1 MADSLVIVESPA
13 KAKTIGKYLGSKYIV
28 KASMGHVRDLPK
40 SQIGVEVENDFSPKY
55 ITIRGKGS
63 VLKELKD
70 ASKKVKKIY
79 LAADPDREGEAIA
92 WHLAHVLDVDEKDT
106 CRVVFNEITKQA
118 VRDAFKNPRPINMD
132 LVNAQQARRILDRL
146 VGYKVSPL
154 LWKKIKKGLSFGRVQ
169 SVAVKIILDRE
180 NEISEFVPEEY
191 WSITAKLKTGGS
203 SFEAKFH
210 QYKGEKIELKNEQQ
224 VQDIL
229 KSIEKAKFS
238 VVDVKE
244 KERLRHP
251 AAPFTTSSLQQEAAR
266 KLNFRAAKTMSIA
279 QQLYEGVDL
288 GKEGT
293 VGLITYMRTDS
304 TRIATSAQEEAKQYI
319 LDKFGE
325 AYAPETPRQYSK
337 KAASA
342 QDAHE
347 AIRPTSAMRDPES
360 VKEFTTR
367 DQYRLYK
374 LIWDRFMASQMTSAV
389 LDTMSVDIAAGE
401 ATFRAVG
408 SKIRFPG
415 FMKVYVE
422 GNDDGNANEDDK
434 FLPPLAKGEELAKES
449 IEPKQHFTQPPP
461 RYTEARLVRTL
472 EELGIGRPSTY
483 APTLETIQKR
493 GYVAIEDKKFVP
505 TELGE
510 LLIEQTEQFFPEILD
525 VEFTAHMEED
535 LDHVEEGSE
544 DWVRVLSEFYKSFE
558 KRLRVAEEEM
568 REVEI
573 EDEVSDEICEKCGRP
588 MVYKLGRFG
597 KFLACSGFPE
607 CRNTKPIVKD
617 IGVTCPKCKEGHV
630 VERRSKKGRVFY
642 GCDRYPEC
650 DFVSWDKPS
659 PKPCPKCGSML
670 VEKRNKQGGK
680 LQCTSCDY
688 VEAMEESDETDE

>member
-191 WSITAKLKTGGS
+191 WSITAKLKTGAS

-224 VQDIL
+224 VQEIL

-304 TRIATSAQEEAKQYI
+304 TRIATSAQVEAKQYI

-434 FLPPLAKGEELAKES
+434 FLPPLTKGEELAKES

-568 REVEI
+568 KEVEI